1 MRHPVFRE
9 IIHFFL
15 VLYIYIKNFCF
26 QISISNDFSIEI
38 SLSIFISKSFFK
50 NLFGS
55 AVSFKKFVF
64 YKKFYQSFFKR
75 DQNLINEIVLISLL
89 IIYLI
94 MALLKFVIIKKKL
107 LLFANP
113 FSINELNNL
122 LYVINL
128 YIILNSQNKKNT
140 GSISN
145 L

>member
-1 MRHPVFRE
+1 
-9 IIHFFL
+9 
-15 VLYIYIKNFCF
+15 
-26 QISISNDFSIEI
+26 
-38 SLSIFISKSFFK
+38 
-50 NLFGS
+50 
-55 AVSFKKFVF
+55 
-64 YKKFYQSFFKR
+64 
-75 DQNLINEIVLISLL
+75 
-89 IIYLI
+89 